1 MSFEKPD
8 INYWNNKFTAY
19 MHDPFDKAFCIKG
32 HEKRAEEIL
41 KLFGL
46 QMPNNDFW
54 KTADG
59 IASGFERGQ
68 VPSYDKD
75 ESKNGAIDFI
85 ENPFISHPTS
95 SIGGIKISLPD
106 GITSE
111 GVFDALYE
119 YIRKTIGVKAG
130 KGGYSDQFK
139 GDESSFAIARF
150 LYTHLVLR
158 FKLADDNVA
167 GLGALWHRLPADT
180 RFPDHS
186 IWQHNQLTSA
196 IYSCMELSK
205 GSKEEKKNNI
215 GLAVFSITP
224 VQPFI
229 AKARK
234 LRDYWSGSVLLSYLA
249 FEGIRWI
256 IENLGPD
263 HVVYPSLIDQPLV
276 AVYLEKKWK
285 VNGKFMPKLWKKH
298 DKKIANFPNKFLFF
312 VPFDKVE
319 QIGKEIEKHIKSE
332 WKNLTDIVYKKLIK
346 QVNIQKNSEEDKYLH
361 RLFER
366 QNKHYW
372 DMQWS
377 AVRLVGEKEIGEVSK
392 LLAESAY
399 KNQVGVLKIF
409 NEIIKDKKDYE
420 KAGKGVLYSVSHS
433 LVQSALAAQKSIKK
447 IEREEEPGEK
457 CQMCGEFEVLHDRE
471 YKGDIF
477 AREYSKN
484 IKDFWEKINEKWK
497 NEVDFNKNER
507 LCSVCLTKR
516 IIGEALREYGKD
528 HVLNSAFEN
537 AESFPSTTMVALY
550 DYYKRKKI
558 DDIQERKKIAQAL
571 FENKAD
577 KYKDIQDRDKY
588 YAILIMDGDKMG
600 DLINGKTTGSTWKS
614 VMHPHIIKRL
624 EDSNFDEKYSKNWQK
639 IYKNYPKRLLTPSI
653 HAAISESLGDFAI
666 YGVSSII
673 KGIVKEYEG
682 RLVYAGGDDVCAIMP
697 VDKVLKAAYDIQKY
711 YKSSF
716 RIINEEGGSKEIEKI
731 FDLESG
737 KLSVNLGKGEP
748 TDDKISIS
756 AGILICHHKEN
767 LSEMIKRA
775 HILLD
780 KKAKDEAGRNACAIE
795 LRKRNGGSRYFVR
808 KWNDGVWDEFRK
820 VGKAIKWDKKEGISA
835 SLVYRLEMFRD
846 GVEAILKREDS
857 DKTKMLDEF
866 FEAQIERSQLNVDKS
881 DMARIIRN
889 ISISVDNSTGQLK
902 FEPDGL
908 IIAAFMAGG
917 ESNA

>member
-1 MSFEKPD
+1 MSFEKPNID
-8 INYWNNKFTAY
+8 YWNNKFTAY
-19 MHDPFDKAFCIKG
+19 MHDPFDKVFDIKG

-41 KLFGL
+41 RLFGL
-46 QMPNNDFW
+46 QMPNDDFW

-68 VPSYDKD
+68 VPSYNKD
-75 ESKNGAIDFI
+75 ENKNGAIDFI
-85 ENPFISHPTS
+85 KNPFISHPTS
-95 SIGGIKISLPD
+95 SSGGIKIKLPD
-106 GITSE
+106 GISNE
-111 GVFDALYE
+111 KVYDSLYK
-119 YIRKTIGVKAG
+119 YIKTTIGVKAG
-130 KGGYSDQFK
+130 EGGYSDQFK
-139 GDESSFAIARF
+139 GDEDSFAMARF

-205 GSKEEKKNNI
+205 GSKEEKKDNI

-234 LRDYWSGSVLLSYLA
+234 LRDYWSGSVLLSYMA

-276 AVYLEKKWK
+276 AEYLKKRWK
-285 VNGKFMPKLWKKH
+285 VNGKFKPKLWDKH
-298 DKKIANFPNKFLFF
+298 DKTIANFPNKFLFF
-312 VPFDKVE
+312 VPFDKIE
-319 QIGKEIEKHIKSE
+319 QIGEEIEKHIRSE
-332 WKNLTDIVYKKLIK
+332 WESLTDIVYKKLVK
-346 QVNIQKNSEEDKYLH
+346 QLNLQESSEEGKYLH

-377 AVRLVGEKEIGEVSK
+377 AVRLVGEKEIREVNK
-392 LLAESAY
+392 LLPEFAY
-399 KNQVGVLKIF
+399 KNQVDVLKIF
-409 NEIIKDKKDYE
+409 NEIIEDKTNYE

-433 LVQSALAAQKSIKK
+433 LVQFALAAQKSIKE

-457 CQMCGEFEVLHDRE
+457 CHMCGEFEVLHDRE
-471 YKGDIF
+471 YKGDIS
-477 AREYSKN
+477 AKEYSEN
-484 IKDFWEKINEKWK
+484 IKSFWSKINSDWK
-497 NEVDFNKNER
+497 SEVDFKENER
-507 LCSVCLTKR
+507 LCPVCLTKR

-528 HVLNSAFEN
+528 HILNNVFKNS
-537 AESFPSTTMVALY
+537 ESFPSTTMVALY
-550 DYYKRKKI
+550 DYYKKKKI
-558 DDIQERKKIAQAL
+558 DDIQERKEIAQAL

-577 KYKDIQDRDKY
+577 KYKDIKDRDKY

-600 DLINGKTTGSTWKS
+600 DLVNGKTTGSTWKS
-614 VMHPHIIKRL
+614 IMHPDIVKRL
-624 EDSNFDEKYSKNWQK
+624 EDIDFYEKYSKNWQK

-673 KGIVKEYEG
+673 KKLVKEYEG

-697 VDKVLKAAYDIQKY
+697 VDKVLEAAYKIQQY

-716 RIINEEGGSKEIEKI
+716 RIINNEGESKEIKEV

-737 KLSVNLGKGEP
+737 KLSINLGKGEQN
-748 TDDKISIS
+748 DDKISIS

-767 LSEMIKRA
+767 LSEMIKRT
-775 HILLD
+775 HSLLD

-795 LRKRNGGSRYFVR
+795 LRKRSGGSRYFVR
-808 KWNDGVWDEFRK
+808 KWDDGVWDEFRK
-820 VGKAIKWDKKEGISA
+820 VGKAIKGNKKEGISA

-846 GVEAILKREDS
+846 GIEAILKREDPN
-857 DKTKMLDEF
+857 KIEMLDKF
-866 FEAQIERSQLNVDKS
+866 FETQIKRSQLNVNES
-881 DMARIIRN
+881 DIARIIRN
-889 ISISVDNSTGQLK
+889 ISISVDNCPGQLK

-908 IIAAFMAGG
+908 IVAAFMAGG
-917 ESNA
+917 ENNA

>member
-19 MHDPFDKAFCIKG
+19 MHDPFEKVFDIKG
-32 HEKRAEEIL
+32 HEKRAEDIVE
-41 KLFGL
+41 LFGL

-68 VPSYDKD
+68 VPSYNKD
-75 ESKNGAIDFI
+75 ESKNGAIDFVK
-85 ENPFISHPTS
+85 NPFISHPTS
-95 SIGGIKISLPD
+95 SVGGIKINLPN

-111 GVFDALYE
+111 DVFDGLRE
-119 YIRKTIGVKAG
+119 YIRKTVGVKAG
-130 KGGYSDQFK
+130 EGGYSDQFK
-139 GDESSFAIARF
+139 GDENSFAIARF

-167 GLGALWHRLPADT
+167 GLGALWHRMPADS

-205 GSKEEKKNNI
+205 GNKEEKKDNI
-215 GLAVFSITP
+215 GLTVFSITP

-263 HVVYPSLIDQPLV
+263 HVVYPSLVDQPLV
-276 AVYLEKKWK
+276 AEYLKKKWK
-285 VNGKFMPKLWKKH
+285 VNGKFMSKLWEKH
-298 DKKIANFPNKFLFF
+298 DKTIANFPNKFLFF
-312 VPFDKVE
+312 VPFDKME
-319 QIGKEIEKHIKSE
+319 QIGEEIVKHIKSE

-346 QVNIQKNSEEDKYLH
+346 QTNIQEDSDEAKYLLG
-361 RLFER
+361 LFER
-366 QNKHYW
+366 QNENYW

-377 AVRLVGEKEIGEVSK
+377 VVRLVGEKEIGKVGK

-399 KNQVGVLKIF
+399 KNQVDVLKIF
-409 NEIIKDKKDYE
+409 NEIIKDKTNYE

-471 YKGDIF
+471 YKKYIS
-477 AREYSKN
+477 AKEYSEN
-484 IKDFWEKINEKWK
+484 LKDFWRDINKYWK
-497 NEVDFNKNER
+497 SDADFNENER

-516 IIGEALREYGKD
+516 IIGEALRENGVD
-528 HVLNSAFEN
+528 HILNSAFKN
-537 AESFPSTTMVALY
+537 ADSFPSTTMVALY
-550 DYYKRKKI
+550 DYYKRENI
-558 DDIQERKKIAQAL
+558 DDMQKRKEIAQAL

-577 KYKDIQDRDKY
+577 KYKDIKDRDKY

-614 VMHPHIIKRL
+614 IMHPDIIKRL
-624 EDSNFDEKYSKNWQK
+624 EDSDFDAKYSKSWQK
-639 IYKNYPKRLLTPSI
+639 IYKDYPKRLLTPSI

-673 KGIVKEYEG
+673 KKLIKEYEG

-697 VDKVLKAAYDIQKY
+697 VDKVLEAAYKIQEY

-716 RIINEEGGSKEIEKI
+716 RIINEEGGSKEIKEVFELK
-731 FDLESG
+731 SG
-737 KLSVNLGKGEP
+737 KLSVNLGKGES
-748 TDDKISIS
+748 DNDKISIS

-775 HILLD
+775 HSLLD

-795 LRKRNGGSRYFVR
+795 LRKRSGGSRYFVR
-808 KWNDGVWDEFRK
+808 KWNNSVWDEFRK
-820 VGKAIKWDKKEGISA
+820 VGKAIKGNKKEGISA

-846 GVEAILKREDS
+846 GVEAMLKSEDS
-857 DKTKMLDEF
+857 DKTKMLDKF
-866 FEAQIERSQLNVDKS
+866 FEKQIERSQINVDELE
-881 DMARIIRN
+881 MAKVIRN
-889 ISISVDNSTGQLK
+889 ISIVVDNTGKLK
-902 FEPDGL
+902 FKPDGL
-908 IIAAFMAGG
+908 IVAAFMAGG